1 MADATV
7 ALRGVIVFAVL
18 LVILL
23 IIAVIITAILSRKG
37 KKYLG
42 RMITGC
48 LLIIFSLSLIIGFW
62 SFMGIMGPAQSAEDV
77 ATQELEGNFK
87 DHDEGDIVTLRDT
100 ISRMDSVFIGN
111 ETYVII
117 WFDSSGSGDD
127 DFNVTFRDD
136 IRDSYNKGDVV
147 LVFLEV
153 VHHNTS
159 SDIEVLK
166 FHAPDGKMG
175 ARSYQ
180 IYPSLYA
187 DIWFWLLL
195 LIGIVE
201 LVLGL
206 IGWKKKEPMGEGE
219 KKTPETKKTAISGKD
234 ELPDEETLIEE
245 SPDSDLLKEPSVG
258 DEEGLPEDEIN
269 NAQ

>member
-1 MADATV
+1 MADASV

-23 IIAVIITAILSRKG
+23 VIAVVITAILSRKG

-42 RMITGC
+42 RIITGC

-62 SFMGIMGPAQSAEDV
+62 SFMGIIGPAQSAEDV
-77 ATQELEGNFK
+77 ASQELEGNFK

-100 ISRMDSVFIGN
+100 ISRMDAMTLAN
-111 ETYVII
+111 ETYVMV
-117 WFDSSGSGDD
+117 WFDSSGIGDD
-127 DFNVTFRDD
+127 DFNITFRDD
-136 IRDSYNKGDVV
+136 IRDNYKKGDVV

-153 VHHNTS
+153 VFYNAS

-166 FHAPDGKMG
+166 FHAPDKELG

-201 LVLGL
+201 LVLG
-206 IGWKKKEPMGEGE
+206 IVGWKKKKPEGE
-219 KKTPETKKTAISGKD
+219 DEKKPPKIKETAISDKD
-234 ELPDEETLIEE
+234 GLPDEETLIEE
-245 SPDSDLLKEPSVG
+245 SPGSDLLNEPPTS
-258 DEEGLPEDEIN
+258 DELDSPMDGLKK
-269 NAQ
+269 

>member
-7 ALRGVIVFAVL
+7 ALRGVIIFAVL

-42 RMITGC
+42 RIITGC
-48 LLIIFSLSLIIGFW
+48 LLIIFSISLIIGFW

-100 ISRMDSVFIGN
+100 ISRMDSVSIGN
-111 ETYVII
+111 ETYTVI
-117 WFDSSGSGDD
+117 WFDSTGSGDN
-127 DFNVTFRDD
+127 DFNITFKDD
-136 IRDSYNKGDVV
+136 ISDSYNKGDVV

-153 VHHNTS
+153 VFYNAS
-159 SDIEVLK
+159 SDDEVLK
-166 FHAPDGKMG
+166 FHAPNRELG

-201 LVLGL
+201 LVLG
-206 IGWKKKEPMGEGE
+206 IVGWKKKKPEGEGE
-219 KKTPETKKTAISGKD
+219 KEPSKTKEAAISDKD

-245 SPDSDLLKEPSVG
+245 SPGSDLLNEPPTS
-258 DEEGLPEDEIN
+258 DELESPMDGLEK
-269 NAQ
+269 

>member
-7 ALRGVIVFAVL
+7 ALRGVIIFAVL

-23 IIAVIITAILSRKG
+23 VIAVVITAILSRKG

-62 SFMGIMGPAQSAEDV
+62 SFMGIMGPAQNAEDV
-77 ATQELEGNFK
+77 AIQELEGNFK

-100 ISRMDSVFIGN
+100 ISRMDSISIGN
-111 ETYVII
+111 DTYVMI
-117 WFDSSGSGDD
+117 WFDSTGSGDE
-127 DFNVTFRDD
+127 DFNITFRDD
-136 IRDSYNKGDVV
+136 IRDSYKKGDVV
-147 LVFLEV
+147 VVFLEV
-153 VHHNTS
+153 VHHNAS
-159 SDIEVLK
+159 SDIEVFK
-166 FHAPDGKMG
+166 FHAPDRELG

-201 LVLGL
+201 LVLGIL
-206 IGWKKKEPMGEGE
+206 GWKKKEPEGEGE
-219 KKTPETKKTAISGKD
+219 KKPPITKKTAVSKKD
-234 ELPDEETLIEE
+234 EIPDEETLIEE
-245 SPDSDLLKEPSVG
+245 SPGSDLLNEPPTS
-258 DEEGLPEDEIN
+258 DELESPMDGLEK
-269 NAQ
+269 

>member
-1 MADATV
+1 MASSIA
-7 ALRGVIVFAVL
+7 ALRGVITFAVV

-42 RMITGC
+42 RIITGC

-77 ATQELEGNFK
+77 ASQEQEGNFK
-87 DHDEGDIVTLRDT
+87 DHDEGDIVTIRDT
-100 ISRMDSVFIGN
+100 ISRIDTKPISN
-111 ETYVII
+111 KTYVII

-136 IRDSYNKGDVV
+136 IRGDYNEKDVV
-147 LVFLEV
+147 VVFLEV
-153 VHHNTS
+153 VYINAT
-159 SDIEVLK
+159 SDIEILRY
-166 FHAPDGKMG
+166 HAPGKELG
-175 ARSYQ
+175 ARSFQ
-180 IYPSLYA
+180 IYPSLFA

-201 LVLGL
+201 LVLGIL
-206 IGWKKKEPMGEGE
+206 GWRKKKPEGE
-219 KKTPETKKTAISGKD
+219 SEEESSETKGTAKKGKD
-234 ELPDEETLIEE
+234 ELPDENALLV
-245 SPDSDLLKEPSVG
+245 DSQDSGSQKEPLIT
-258 DEEGLPEDEIN
+258 DKEGLPDDET
-269 NAQ
+269 